1 MTYLSIPCPRRSP
14 SSNVFGKHRGPGGI
28 FISSLFP
35 CGLLLV
41 SWCLWC
47 SQISWEPPH
56 IPLGSSCLPLC
67 DFYLWQEGNCMCR
80 EADTFSPLK
89 WTEGIIDF
97 TQVTELISDQVCE
110 NKSADHLP
118 ASLMFLSTL
127 SFPTPLVL
135 PCLPSSTHNFARMY
149 LHLSLR
155 PLFESLKNIPRNKPA
170 GNTGIITKRK
180 KCRRCHDA
188 AVLSKTSSAHLPF
201 ILSECFSLKIHCI
214 L

>member
-1 MTYLSIPCPRRSP
+1 MM
-14 SSNVFGKHRGPGGI
+14 
-28 FISSLFP
+28 SLMLP
-35 CGLLLV
+35 DQLGTTPHSAGQLLPAAV
-41 SWCLWC
+41 W
-47 SQISWEPPH
+47 
-56 IPLGSSCLPLC
+56 
-67 DFYLWQEGNCMCR
+67 FYLWQEGNCMCR
-80 EADTFSPLK
+80 EVDTFSPLK

-188 AVLSKTSSAHLPF
+188 AVLSKTFSAHLPF
-201 ILSECFSLKIHCI
+201 ILSECFSLKIHCSYRHETNYFCTNEWTKRDDSAM
-214 L
+214 LLENA